1 MRDKETHCDV
11 EMIGHV
17 EVKLKVLNQ
26 KMQQS
31 KKEVIGFERKET
43 HYDVEMKKQV
53 EVKLKVSIESER
65 RRWSKLVRRRM

>member
-1 MRDKETHCDV
+1 
-11 EMIGHV
+11 MIGHV

-31 KKEVIGFERKET
+31 KKEVMGFERKET